1 MHIKNLFHLFTLGQA
16 LESRSD
22 VQYDEET
29 LVPAFVSVVT
39 GIDCLAMNQR
49 VKTLDEHFKGM
60 IRNLVYDA
68 TKKIKRRESSN
79 VLFRLNCM
87 LM

>member
-1 MHIKNLFHLFTLGQA
+1 MMHITQFLYLFPLGQA

-49 VKTLDEHFKGM
+49 VKSLDEHFKGM

-68 TKKIKRRESSN
+68 TKKIKRRESFN
-79 VLFRLNCM
+79 ILF
-87 LM
+87 

>member
-1 MHIKNLFHLFTLGQA
+1 MHIKNLFHLFASGQA

-22 VQYDEET
+22 VQYNEET

-49 VKTLDEHFKGM
+49 VKVLDEHFKGM

-79 VLFRLNCM
+79 ILFRLNCIFM
-87 LM
+87 